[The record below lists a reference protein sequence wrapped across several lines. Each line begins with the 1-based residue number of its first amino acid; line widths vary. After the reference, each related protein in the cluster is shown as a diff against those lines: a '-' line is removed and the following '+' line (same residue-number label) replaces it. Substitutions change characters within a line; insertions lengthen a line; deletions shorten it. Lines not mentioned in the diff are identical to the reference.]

1 MLSTMFLTCQMQ
13 ISVYA
18 LNILLNL
25 NSIFKF

>member
-1 MLSTMFLTCQMQ
+1 MLSTMFLTYQMQ

>member
-1 MLSTMFLTCQMQ
+1 MLSTMFLIYQMQ